1 MELVQMIP
9 RVSHTPSVTDKA
21 PFGLDGYQMSLLR
34 RARRW
39 LRAITSQRVLR
50 CDKTL
55 RTYINDCDAACILV
69 VLCLHEKFRQAL
81 LLYVRSTC

>member
-1 MELVQMIP
+1 MELVQMILP

-50 CDKTL
+50 CDKT
-55 RTYINDCDAACILV
+55 
-69 VLCLHEKFRQAL
+69 
-81 LLYVRSTC
+81 

>member
-39 LRAITSQRVLR
+39 LRAINGQRVLR
-50 CDKTL
+50 CDKTW
-55 RTYINDCDAACILV
+55 RNYIDNYVATCILV
-69 VLCLHEKFRQAL
+69 VLCLHEKSRQAL
-81 LLYVRSTC
+81 LLYVRSIC

>member
-21 PFGLDGYQMSLLR
+21 PFGLDGYQMSSSR

-39 LRAITSQRVLR
+39 LRISNSQRVLR
-50 CDKTL
+50 CDKT
-55 RTYINDCDAACILV
+55 
-69 VLCLHEKFRQAL
+69 
-81 LLYVRSTC
+81 

>member
-21 PFGLDGYQMSLLR
+21 PFGLDGYQISSSR

-39 LRAITSQRVLR
+39 LRVINSQRVLR
-50 CDKTL
+50 CDKTW
-55 RTYINDCDAACILV
+55 RIYMDDCVATRILV
-69 VLCLHEKFRQAL
+69 MLCLHENSTQAL